1 MRRRVIGRITR
12 RRKAKKQKLNT
23 KNPLACIVQK

>member
-1 MRRRVIGRITR
+1 MRRRVGKMTR